1 MRTTGASEIALL
13 RLVVGTPST
22 SAAVVAE
29 TTSQI
34 VHQGMVSSGS
44 PMVIT
49 LSSTS
54 QVTGTDF
61 SNRNKGIHVY
71 SNGTEPIFVV
81 VETVITSINY
91 GTYLAYPSL
100 SFQSITS
107 YEYVILSQESNILQ
121 STFLLVG
128 NLDNTSITIIP
139 SQGVSLPSDTQTTSD
154 LVSVEANTSSHTFL
168 LNKIQTLLVQSGN
181 DLTGTKVI
189 SSKPLTVVSGH
200 ECANVPL
207 TSAAGCE
214 PLAIHVPLRA
224 SWGTKFMLAPFA
236 GRNGA
241 QIFKAVTTTD
251 NTSIVYTC
259 GNMTRKNFTSREFQL
274 STNEYCYLESSDP
287 IMVAQLS
294 VGQTEDSLGDPAI
307 AMISPINGYVHEI
320 QFLSLSTGDFPRN
333 YVSITVPDSPNGV
346 LLDGVPIVCQWKTIY
361 NSSNITIGYGCSL
374 NVSSGASS
382 PMQHRIS
389 NLNPNGLL
397 SVIVYGFNT
406 EPHQGYAYLSG
417 QNISIVGKFWHY
429 L

>member
-1 MRTTGASEIALL
+1 MRTTGAHQLAVL

-22 SAAVVAE
+22 SAVVVVE
-29 TTSQI
+29 TTSQV
-34 VHQGMVSSGS
+34 VHQGTVTSGS
-44 PMVIT
+44 PTVIT
-49 LSSTS
+49 LSSTF
-54 QVTGTDF
+54 QVTGADI

-81 VETVITSINY
+81 VETVITNINY

-100 SFQSITS
+100 SFQSVTS
-107 YEYVILSQESNILQ
+107 YEYVVLSQESSILQ

-154 LVSVEANTSSHTFL
+154 LVSVEANTNSHAFS
-168 LNKIQTLLVQSGN
+168 LNKMQTLLVQSEN

-189 SSKPLTVVSGH
+189 SNKPLTVISGH

-214 PLAIHVPLRA
+214 PLAVHVPLRA

-236 GRNGA
+236 GRSVA
-241 QIFKAVTTTD
+241 QVFKAVTATD

-259 GNMTRKNFTSREFQL
+259 DNITMTNFTSREFQL
-274 STNEYCYLESSDP
+274 NTSSYCYLESSHP
-287 IMVAQLS
+287 ILVAQLS

-320 QFLSLSTGDFPRN
+320 QFISLATADFPRN
-333 YVSITVPDSPNGV
+333 Q
-346 LLDGVPIVCQWKTIY
+346 IVTLTFC
-361 NSSNITIGYGCSL
+361 
-374 NVSSGASS
+374 
-382 PMQHRIS
+382 
-389 NLNPNGLL
+389 
-397 SVIVYGFNT
+397 
-406 EPHQGYAYLSG
+406 
-417 QNISIVGKFWHY
+417 
-429 L
+429 